1 MREKLSWII
10 MVLSLQT
17 ISFITSTIG
26 VVLTYSIYDKSVVGY
41 LIYLLI
47 GVTMVISDWTF
58 LSSFVI
64 FALEY
69 YQASSLISMAK
80 EGKSQL

>member
-41 LIYLLI
+41 LIYSLI